1 MSTSLEKLLAK
12 EKALKKQIKKVQ
24 QQQLINN
31 LRIDKKMTD
40 EFLIFWL
47 QQNRENLL
55 ASWEQFKQEKSNQ
68 KSEY

>member
-1 MSTSLEKLLAK
+1 MSTSLERLLAK

-47 QQNRENLL
+47 QQNRDNLL
-55 ASWEQFKQEKSNQ
+55 TSWEQFKQEKSNQ

>member
-1 MSTSLEKLLAK
+1 MSTSLDKLLAK

-47 QQNRENLL
+47 QQNRDNLL
-55 ASWEQFKQEKSNQ
+55 TSWEQFKQEKSNQ
-68 KSEY
+68 KNEY

>member
-47 QQNRENLL
+47 QQNRDNLL
-55 ASWEQFKQEKSNQ
+55 TSWEQFKQEKSNQ

>member
-1 MSTSLEKLLAK
+1 MSTSLERLLAK

-47 QQNRENLL
+47 QQNRDNLL
-55 ASWEQFKQEKSNQ
+55 SSWEQFKQEKSNQ